1 MTLLQ
6 NFTAPEYRGRVMA
19 IYGIGLQSTSVSWL
33 LGGWLIDVIGIFP
46 TVLVALGGGWTVL
59 MAAMIASKELRS
71 S

>member
-19 IYGIGLQSTSVSWL
+19 VYAIASQGVAASWL
-33 LGGWLIDVIGIFP
+33 LGGLLLDVIGIFP
-46 TVLVALGGGWTVL
+46 TVLVALGGGWAVL
-59 MAAMIASKELRS
+59 MTAMIASKELRS